1 MAGRY
6 LLDWGELM
14 DSSVRNHLVVD
25 NLPLVGY
32 LAAEMCAKATHLSR
46 EDLVSVGTIALI
58 TAADSFDSTLGVPFG
73 AYARRRIVGAFADDM
88 RSSDWATRGARKR
101 IKETKSVQETLTS
114 ALGRTPTTAELAH
127 ALGVAEDEVHAAMQD
142 AARTV
147 VGIDDVMADYLVAE
161 TETPEQRLLADERTA
176 MVRTAVEV
184 LPEKMRHIVQRIYF
198 EGSTVKKVAAE
209 LGITHSAVSQQRSEA
224 MRLLRDGMQTHYSD
238 TEQKAA
244 PVPVSRVAAQRRSGY
259 LKAFGEQAAGGI
271 ARTAETV
278 HRLNPAA
285 PAL

>member
-1 MAGRY
+1 M
-6 LLDWGELM
+6 
-14 DSSVRNHLVVD
+14 RNQMVVD

-46 EDLVSVGTIALI
+46 EDLASVGSIALV
-58 TAADSFDSTLGVPFG
+58 TAADSFDPALGVPFG

-101 IKETKSVQETLTS
+101 IKETKVVQETLTA
-114 ALGRTPTTAELAH
+114 ALGRTPTTAELAQS
-127 ALGVAEDEVHAAMQD
+127 LGVAEDEVHAAMQD

-176 MVRTAVEV
+176 MVRAAVEV

-198 EGSTVKKVAAE
+198 DGSTVKEVAAE

-224 MRLLRDGMQTHYSD
+224 MRLLRDGMQTHYADS
-238 TEQKAA
+238 EQIKNSE
-244 PVPVSRVAAQRRSGY
+244 PVSRVAAQRRTNY
-259 LKAFGEQAAGGI
+259 LAAFGEQAAGGI
-271 ARTAETV
+271 TRTAQAV
-278 HRLNPAA
+278 HRISPAA
-285 PAL
+285 AAL

>member
-1 MAGRY
+1 M
-6 LLDWGELM
+6 
-14 DSSVRNHLVVD
+14 RNQMVVD

-32 LAAEMCAKATHLSR
+32 LTAEVCAKATHLSR
-46 EDLVSVGTIALI
+46 EDLASVGAIALVQ
-58 TAADSFDSTLGVPFG
+58 AADAFDPAVGVPFG

-101 IKETKSVQETLTS
+101 IKETKVVQETLTA
-114 ALGRTPTTAELAH
+114 ALGRTPTTAELAL
-127 ALGVAEDEVHAAMQD
+127 ALGVAEETVHAALQD
-142 AARTV
+142 ASRTV
-147 VGIDDVMADYLVAE
+147 VGIDDAMSEYLVADIQ
-161 TETPEQRLLADERTA
+161 TPEQRLLADERTA
-176 MVRTAVEV
+176 MLRTAVKV

-198 EGSTVKKVAAE
+198 DGSTVKDVAAE

-238 TEQKAA
+238 VEQAA
-244 PVPVSRVAAQRRSGY
+244 VAEPVSRIAAQRRTGY
-259 LKAFGEQAAGGI
+259 LKAFGEQATGGI
-271 ARTAETV
+271 ARTVEAV